1 MGESPTCLARS
12 SSQSAGTTS
21 TEPKDGDPY
30 CALTTSI
37 SVRRFM
43 LESLAWEKWP
53 CFSNNR
59 FLEEAK
65 KSSKL
70 GLAAQRKA
78 YFEALYKR
86 NAAKKAGDSSNPASN
101 DLSEPN
107 VMEETAQTLQEF
119 QLGASVNGLS
129 VHSSATPQEER
140 RRSRAVDDCLVSG
153 RRIADGKSDGI
164 EKYIYEVNGS
174 GLASLRFAA
183 LSSHLKL
190 KEEGTMGGRAL
201 GPDTPEPFEDLRCI
215 WTQSTTS
222 HRLVPS
228 SFSLRCEERAA
239 KRKEKLEEKTNAK
252 GADKVHLQAKKI
264 RRKLTTASKKLSD
277 NCMKKISLTQPPSPK
292 LGRKTIPGMVQDTGS
307 RPPRRPSVKILPSS
321 KDVTEK
327 SIRNSIHSINSL
339 LRKNMRENTSPN
351 IQFEWWSQRIDCLS
365 KLTHIQHY

>member
-12 SSQSAGTTS
+12 SSQSVGTTS
-21 TEPKDGDPY
+21 TEPKDVCPKNTIFFIFTENPSGGDPY

-140 RRSRAVDDCLVSG
+140 RRSRAVDDCSVSG

-164 EKYIYEVNGS
+164 DYIYEVNGS

-277 NCMKKISLTQPPSPK
+277 NCMMKISLTQPPSPK

-351 IQFEWWSQRIDCLS
+351 IQF
-365 KLTHIQHY
+365 

>member
-140 RRSRAVDDCLVSG
+140 RRSRAVDDCSVSG

-164 EKYIYEVNGS
+164 D
-174 GLASLRFAA
+174 
-183 LSSHLKL
+183 L

-264 RRKLTTASKKLSD
+264 RRRLQKNYQSTVFRAKSIVNSNPETKSPS
-277 NCMKKISLTQPPSPK
+277 NCMMKISLTQPPSPK

-351 IQFEWWSQRIDCLS
+351 IQF
-365 KLTHIQHY
+365 